1 MAINSM
7 RFKNYQSIRHN
18 REVPMVDL
26 LKSRE
31 DIDRIDKQ
39 IISLLEE
46 RMEIAKNVAEYKI
59 SVGKKVYDKQREDE
73 KLETLGSLASNEF
86 NKHAAQELFTQIMS
100 ISRKLQYTLVKSES
114 VSKSFEAVEELPL
127 TVDTKVVFFGE
138 EGTYTQQCM
147 DDYFGTQIDSFNELT
162 FRKVMEAVKDGRAD
176 YGVLP
181 IENSST
187 GGISDI
193 YDLLIEYDNYIVG
206 EHVVKI
212 QNALLGLEGAT
223 IENLK
228 TVYSHSQPL
237 MQCVKFLEEHDYIE
251 KKEYLSTA
259 ASAKKVMEDGDITQ
273 AAIGSKKAAQCYGLK
288 ILNDSINF
296 DDTNCTR
303 FIIIASQKIFLKDA
317 NKVSISFELP
327 HKSGTLYNMLSHF
340 IFNNLNMVK
349 IESRPINGKN
359 FEYRFFVDVEGNLRD
374 AGVINALRGIKEEA
388 SSVRVLGN
396 IKTE

>member
-1 MAINSM
+1 
-7 RFKNYQSIRHN
+7 
-18 REVPMVDL
+18 MVDL

-39 IISLLEE
+39 IISLFEE

-59 SVGKKVYDKQREDE
+59 SVGKKVYDKQREEE
-73 KLETLGSLASNEF
+73 KLETLGALASNEF
-86 NKHAAQELFTQIMS
+86 NKRAAQELFSQIMS
-100 ISRKLQYTLVKSES
+100 ISRKLQYTLVKSDSISE
-114 VSKSFEAVEELPL
+114 SFESIEKLPI
-127 TVDTKVVFFGE
+127 TEDTKVVFFGQ

-147 DDYFGTQIDSFNELT
+147 EDYFGTEVNSFNELT
-162 FRKVMEAVKDGRAD
+162 FRKVMEAVKEGKAD

-193 YDLLIEYDNYIVG
+193 YDLLVEYDNYIVG

-228 TVYSHSQPL
+228 TVYSHPQPL
-237 MQCVKFLEEHDYIE
+237 MQCAKFLLEHDYIE

-259 ASAKKVMEDGDITQ
+259 ASAKKVVDDGDITQ
-273 AAIGSKKAAQCYGLK
+273 AAIGSAKAAQCYGLK
-288 ILNDSINF
+288 ILKDSINF

-303 FIIIASQKIFLKDA
+303 FIIIANQKIFLRDA
-317 NKVSISFELP
+317 NKVSICFELP

-340 IFNNLNMVK
+340 IYNNLNMVK

>member
-1 MAINSM
+1 
-7 RFKNYQSIRHN
+7 
-18 REVPMVDL
+18 MVDL

-114 VSKSFEAVEELPL
+114 VSKSFEAVEELPI

-147 DDYFGTQIDSFNELT
+147 EDYFGTQIDSFNELT

-193 YDLLIEYDNYIVG
+193 YDLLIEYNNYIVG

-212 QNALLGLEGAT
+212 QNALLGLEDAT

-228 TVYSHSQPL
+228 TVYSHPQPL
-237 MQCVKFLEEHDYIE
+237 MQCAKFLEEHDYIE

-259 ASAKKVMEDGDITQ
+259 ASAKKVMEDGDVTQ

-288 ILNDSINF
+288 ILKDSINF
-296 DDTNCTR
+296 NDANCTR
-303 FIIIASQKIFLKDA
+303 FIIIASRKIFLKDA

>member
-1 MAINSM
+1 
-7 RFKNYQSIRHN
+7 
-18 REVPMVDL
+18 MVDL

-114 VSKSFEAVEELPL
+114 VSKSFVAVEELPI

-147 DDYFGTQIDSFNELT
+147 EDYFGTQIDSFNELT

-193 YDLLIEYDNYIVG
+193 YDLLIEYNNYIVG

-228 TVYSHSQPL
+228 TVYSHPQPL
-237 MQCVKFLEEHDYIE
+237 MQCAKFLEEHDYIE

-288 ILNDSINF
+288 ILKDSINF

>member
-1 MAINSM
+1 
-7 RFKNYQSIRHN
+7 
-18 REVPMVDL
+18 MVDL

-31 DIDRIDKQ
+31 DIDRIDRQ
-39 IISLLEE
+39 IISLLEQ

-73 KLETLGSLASNEF
+73 KLETLGSLATNEF

-100 ISRKLQYTLVKSES
+100 ISRKLQYTLVKTES
-114 VSKSFEAVEELPL
+114 VSKSFEAVEELPI

-147 DDYFGTQIDSFNELT
+147 EDYFGTKIDSFNELT

-193 YDLLIEYDNYIVG
+193 YDLLIEYNNYIVG

-228 TVYSHSQPL
+228 TVYSHPQPL
-237 MQCVKFLEEHDYIE
+237 MQCAKYLEEHDYIE

-288 ILNDSINF
+288 ILKDSINF

-303 FIIIASQKIFLKDA
+303 FIIIANQKIFLKDA

-359 FEYRFFVDVEGNLRD
+359 FEYRFFIDVEGNLLD

>member
-1 MAINSM
+1 M
-7 RFKNYQSIRHN
+7 
-18 REVPMVDL
+18 EVSMVDL

-39 IISLLEE
+39 IISLFEE

-59 SVGKKVYDKQREDE
+59 SVGKKVYDKQREEE
-73 KLETLGSLASNEF
+73 KLETLGALASNEF
-86 NKHAAQELFTQIMS
+86 NKCAAQELFSQIMS
-100 ISRKLQYTLVKSES
+100 ISRKLQYTLVKSENIS
-114 VSKSFEAVEELPL
+114 ESFEAIEKLPI
-127 TVDTKVVFFGE
+127 TENTKVVFFGQ

-147 DDYFGTQIDSFNELT
+147 EDYFGTEVNSFNELT
-162 FRKVMEAVKDGRAD
+162 FRKVMEAVKEGKAD

-193 YDLLIEYDNYIVG
+193 YDLLVEYDNYIVG

-223 IENLK
+223 IEKLK
-228 TVYSHSQPL
+228 TVYSHPQPL
-237 MQCVKFLEEHDYIE
+237 MQCAKFLEEHDYIE
-251 KKEYLSTA
+251 KKEYISTA
-259 ASAKKVMEDGDITQ
+259 ASAKKVVDDGDITQ
-273 AAIGSKKAAQCYGLK
+273 AAIGSAKAAQCYGLK
-288 ILNDSINF
+288 ILKDSINF

-303 FIIIASQKIFLKDA
+303 FIIIANQKIFLRDA
-317 NKVSISFELP
+317 NKVSICFELP

-340 IFNNLNMVK
+340 IYNNINMVK

>member
-1 MAINSM
+1 
-7 RFKNYQSIRHN
+7 
-18 REVPMVDL
+18 MVDL

-86 NKHAAQELFTQIMS
+86 NKHAARELFTQIMS

-114 VSKSFEAVEELPL
+114 VSKSFEAIDELPI

-147 DDYFGTQIDSFNELT
+147 EDYFGTQIDSFNELT

-193 YDLLIEYDNYIVG
+193 YDLLIEYNNYIVG

-212 QNALLGLEGAT
+212 QNALLGLEDAT

-228 TVYSHSQPL
+228 TVYSHPQPL
-237 MQCVKFLEEHDYIE
+237 MQCAKFLEEHDYIE

-259 ASAKKVMEDGDITQ
+259 ASAKKVMEDGDVTQ

-288 ILNDSINF
+288 ILKDSINF

-303 FIIIASQKIFLKDA
+303 FIIIASRKIFLKDA

>member
-1 MAINSM
+1 M
-7 RFKNYQSIRHN
+7 
-18 REVPMVDL
+18 EVPMVDL

-39 IISLLEE
+39 IISLFEE

-59 SVGKKVYDKQREDE
+59 SVGKKVYDKQREEE
-73 KLETLGSLASNEF
+73 KLETLGALASNEF
-86 NKHAAQELFTQIMS
+86 NKRAAQELFSQIMS
-100 ISRKLQYTLVKSES
+100 ISRKLQYTLVKSDSISE
-114 VSKSFEAVEELPL
+114 SFESIEKLPI
-127 TVDTKVVFFGE
+127 TEDTKVVFFGQ

-147 DDYFGTQIDSFNELT
+147 EDYFGTEVNSFNELT
-162 FRKVMEAVKDGRAD
+162 FRKVMEAVKEGKAD

-193 YDLLIEYDNYIVG
+193 YDLLVEYDNYIVG

-228 TVYSHSQPL
+228 TVYSHPQPL
-237 MQCVKFLEEHDYIE
+237 MQCAKFLLEHDYIE

-259 ASAKKVMEDGDITQ
+259 ASAKKVVDDGDITQ
-273 AAIGSKKAAQCYGLK
+273 AAIGSAKAAQCYGLK
-288 ILNDSINF
+288 ILKDSINF

-303 FIIIASQKIFLKDA
+303 FIIIANQKIFLRDA
-317 NKVSISFELP
+317 NKVSICFELP

-340 IFNNLNMVK
+340 IYNNLNMVK

>member
-1 MAINSM
+1 
-7 RFKNYQSIRHN
+7 
-18 REVPMVDL
+18 MVDL

-31 DIDRIDKQ
+31 DIDRIDRQ

-100 ISRKLQYTLVKSES
+100 ISRKLQYTLVKTES
-114 VSKSFEAVEELPL
+114 VSKSFEAIDKLPI
-127 TVDTKVVFFGE
+127 TADTKVVFFGQ

-147 DDYFGTQIDSFNELT
+147 EDYFGTDIDSFNELT
-162 FRKVMEAVKDGRAD
+162 FRKVMEAVKEGRAD

-193 YDLLIEYDNYIVG
+193 YDLLLEYDNYIVG
-206 EHVVKI
+206 EHVVQI

-228 TVYSHSQPL
+228 TVYSHPQPL
-237 MQCVKFLEEHDYIE
+237 MQCAKFLEEHDYIE

-273 AAIGSKKAAQCYGLK
+273 AAIGSKKAAGCYGLK
-288 ILNDSINF
+288 ILKDSINF
-296 DDTNCTR
+296 DNTNCTR
-303 FIIIASQKIFLKDA
+303 FIIIANQKIFLKDA
-317 NKVSISFELP
+317 NKVSICFELP

-340 IFNNLNMVK
+340 IYNNLNMVK

-359 FEYRFFVDVEGNLRD
+359 FEYRFFVDVEGNLFD

-396 IKTE
+396 IKKE

>member
-1 MAINSM
+1 
-7 RFKNYQSIRHN
+7 
-18 REVPMVDL
+18 MVDL

-39 IISLLEE
+39 IISLFEE

-59 SVGKKVYDKQREDE
+59 SVGKKVYDKQREEE
-73 KLETLGSLASNEF
+73 KLETLGALASNEF
-86 NKHAAQELFTQIMS
+86 NKIAAKELFSQIMS

-114 VSKSFEAVEELPL
+114 IAKSFEAIDKLPI
-127 TVDTKVVFFGE
+127 TADTKVVFFGQ

-147 DDYFGTQIDSFNELT
+147 DDYFGTEVDSFNELT
-162 FRKVMEAVKDGRAD
+162 FRKVMEAVKEGKAD

-193 YDLLIEYDNYIVG
+193 YDLLLEYDNYIVG

-228 TVYSHSQPL
+228 TVYSHPQPL
-237 MQCVKFLEEHDYIE
+237 MQCAKFLEEHDYIE
-251 KKEYLSTA
+251 KKEYHSTA
-259 ASAKKVMEDGDITQ
+259 ASAKKVVEDGDITQ
-273 AAIGSKKAAQCYGLK
+273 AAIGSTKAAQCYGLK
-288 ILNDSINF
+288 ILKESINF

-303 FIIIASQKIFLKDA
+303 FIVIANQKIFLRDA
-317 NKVSISFELP
+317 NKVSICFELP

-340 IFNNLNMVK
+340 IYNNINMVK

-374 AGVINALRGIKEEA
+374 AGVMNALRGIKEEA

>member
-1 MAINSM
+1 
-7 RFKNYQSIRHN
+7 
-18 REVPMVDL
+18 MVDL

>member
-1 MAINSM
+1 
-7 RFKNYQSIRHN
+7 
-18 REVPMVDL
+18 MVDL

-193 YDLLIEYDNYIVG
+193 YDLLIEYNNYIVG

-228 TVYSHSQPL
+228 TVYSHQQPL
-237 MQCVKFLEEHDYIE
+237 MQCAKFLEEHDYIE

-273 AAIGSKKAAQCYGLK
+273 AAIGSKKAAKCYGLK

>member
-1 MAINSM
+1 
-7 RFKNYQSIRHN
+7 
-18 REVPMVDL
+18 MVDL

-114 VSKSFEAVEELPL
+114 VSKSFEAVEELPI

-147 DDYFGTQIDSFNELT
+147 EDYFGTQIDSFNELT

-193 YDLLIEYDNYIVG
+193 YDLLIEYNNYIVG

-212 QNALLGLEGAT
+212 QNALLGLEDAT

-228 TVYSHSQPL
+228 TVYSHPQPL
-237 MQCVKFLEEHDYIE
+237 MQCAKFLEQHDYIE

-259 ASAKKVMEDGDITQ
+259 ASAKKVMEDGDVTQ

-288 ILNDSINF
+288 ILKDSINF
-296 DDTNCTR
+296 NDANCTR
-303 FIIIASQKIFLKDA
+303 FIIIASRKIFLKDA

>member
-1 MAINSM
+1 
-7 RFKNYQSIRHN
+7 
-18 REVPMVDL
+18 MVDL

-39 IISLLEE
+39 IISLFEE

-59 SVGKKVYDKQREDE
+59 SVGKKVYDKQREEE
-73 KLETLGSLASNEF
+73 KLETLGALASNEF
-86 NKHAAQELFTQIMS
+86 NKCAAQELFSQIMS
-100 ISRKLQYTLVKSES
+100 ISRKLQYTLVKSENIS
-114 VSKSFEAVEELPL
+114 ESFEAIEKLPI
-127 TVDTKVVFFGE
+127 TENTKVVFFGQ

-147 DDYFGTQIDSFNELT
+147 EDYFGTEVNSFNELT
-162 FRKVMEAVKDGRAD
+162 FRKVMEAVKEGKAD

-193 YDLLIEYDNYIVG
+193 YDLLVEYDNYIVG

-223 IENLK
+223 IEKLK
-228 TVYSHSQPL
+228 TVYSHPQPL
-237 MQCVKFLEEHDYIE
+237 MQCAKFLEEHDYIE
-251 KKEYLSTA
+251 KKEYISTA
-259 ASAKKVMEDGDITQ
+259 ASAKKVVDDGDITQ
-273 AAIGSKKAAQCYGLK
+273 AAIGSAKAAQCYGLK
-288 ILNDSINF
+288 ILKDSINF

-303 FIIIASQKIFLKDA
+303 FIIIANQKIFLRDA
-317 NKVSISFELP
+317 NKVSICFELP

-340 IFNNLNMVK
+340 IYNNINMVK

>member
-1 MAINSM
+1 M
-7 RFKNYQSIRHN
+7 
-18 REVPMVDL
+18 EVPMVDL

-31 DIDRIDKQ
+31 DIDRIDRQ

-46 RMEIAKNVAEYKI
+46 RMDIAKNVAEYKI

-100 ISRKLQYTLVKSES
+100 ISRKLQYTLVKTES
-114 VSKSFEAVEELPL
+114 VSKSFEAIDKLPI
-127 TVDTKVVFFGE
+127 TADTKVVFFGQ

-147 DDYFGTQIDSFNELT
+147 EDYFGTDIDSFNELT
-162 FRKVMEAVKDGRAD
+162 FRKVMEAVKEGRAD

-193 YDLLIEYDNYIVG
+193 YDLLLEYDNYIVG
-206 EHVVKI
+206 EHVVQI

-228 TVYSHSQPL
+228 TVYSHPQPL
-237 MQCVKFLEEHDYIE
+237 MQCAKFLEEHDYIE

-273 AAIGSKKAAQCYGLK
+273 AAIGSKKAAGCYGLK
-288 ILNDSINF
+288 ILKDSINF
-296 DDTNCTR
+296 DNTNCTR
-303 FIIIASQKIFLKDA
+303 FIIIANQKIFLKDA
-317 NKVSISFELP
+317 NKVSICFELP

-340 IFNNLNMVK
+340 IYNNLNMVK

-359 FEYRFFVDVEGNLRD
+359 FEYRFFVDVEGNLCD